1 MKPLYSRGIFLAVL
15 MMVVGIAQAQDLHP
29 SRRPSPVGIAKT
41 HLGDTYIKLTYGRP
55 YIRERQIFGMNN
67 DSTTYLVPFGQV
79 WRTGANE
86 ATEITLTGPVMIA
99 GSHLDAGTY
108 SLFTEPGANRW
119 VVHISPDLGLD
130 GTGNFNAETQTFT
143 QVFDPADDVLR
154 LEVPSRQISDVV
166 DQFTI
171 SFEPSGTGADMV
183 LRWEKTEVRVPIQA
197 M

>member
-1 MKPLYSRGIFLAVL
+1 
-15 MMVVGIAQAQDLHP
+15 
-29 SRRPSPVGIAKT
+29 
-41 HLGDTYIKLTYGRP
+41 
-55 YIRERQIFGMNN
+55 MNN

-108 SLFTEPGANRW
+108 SIFTEPGANRW

-183 LRWEKTEVRVPIQA
+183 LRWEETEVRVPIQA